1 MAIESQR
8 EDARNEQP
16 LDRGE
21 VARLAYSYWEQRGR
35 PHGGHEEDWLR
46 AEAEL
51 RRRRSPS
58 DERTVVGVF
67 TSMNDAQSA
76 LEKLEAEGFSRD
88 EISLIANKGAGR
100 DAHADAASEET
111 GSDIAAD
118 AGIGAAI
125 GGVGGLLLSFAG
137 LIPGV
142 GPIVAAGPII
152 AALGGAG
159 IGAAA
164 GGIIGALT
172 ETGVP
177 EDVARHY
184 ADGVRRVDVLITV
197 RANGARA
204 SRAAEILDHA
214 GAVDI
219 DDRISAWR
227 SRGWTGFDP
236 NAAPLSADEL
246 RREREYYAAARQQGR
261 EWARMSHAKPG
272 SGLAAAEA
280 GNAEK
285 DAARTSRQA
294 EDTIGAGRRDV
305 ENRDLASRSGTSDQR
320 SGASRIYERSRS
332 WPLL

>member
-1 MAIESQR
+1 MATESER
-8 EDARNEQP
+8 DHARNEQP
-16 LDRGE
+16 FDRDE
-21 VARLAYSYWEQRGR
+21 VARLAYRYWKQRGR

-51 RRRRSPS
+51 RRRRSPA

-76 LEKLEAEGFSRD
+76 FEKLEAEGFSRD
-88 EISLIANKGAGR
+88 EISLIANKAEAGHGAHSE
-100 DAHADAASEET
+100 ATAADK

-137 LIPGV
+137 LIPGI

-164 GGIIGALT
+164 GGITGALT

-184 ADGVRRVDVLITV
+184 AEGVRRGDVLITV
-197 RANGARA
+197 RASGARA
-204 SRAAEILDHA
+204 SRAAEILDHS

-219 DDRISAWR
+219 DGRISAWR

-246 RREREYYAAARQQGR
+246 RREREYYAAAREQGR
-261 EWARMSHAKPG
+261 EWARMSHAKG
-272 SGLAAAEA
+272 GAGLATAEA
-280 GNAEK
+280 ENAEK
-285 DAARTSRQA
+285 DAARTSREA
-294 EDTIGAGRRDV
+294 EDMISAGRRDL
-305 ENRDLASRSGTSDQR
+305 ENRDLASRSGTRDQR

-332 WPLL
+332 